1 MKRSILGIG
10 LLCIFLLASTASAQT
25 NRHDLTLPDLPVD
38 SALPDGLLLAIESST
53 ISPIAKLTASD
64 GAVYDAF
71 GISVAISG
79 DTAIVGAQGDD
90 DNGTD
95 SGSAYI
101 FIKNA
106 GVWSQAAKL
115 TASDGAVDDF
125 FGYSV
130 AISGDT
136 AIVGAWLDDDNA
148 TDSGSA
154 YVFVKPVS
162 GWADMTQTAKLTAS
176 DGGFADYFG
185 YSVAISSDTAIV
197 GAWSGSGSA
206 YIFVNNAG
214 TWSQIAKLTASDG
227 ANGDELG
234 GSVAI
239 SGDTAIVGAGSD
251 DDNGYVSGSAYVFVK
266 PVLGWANMTQ
276 TAKLTASDGAAEDHF
291 GSSVAIS
298 GDTAIIGAWR
308 DDDNGTDSGSAY
320 VFVKPVS
327 GWAEYDPDCQAD
339 RLRQRRIRSLWL

>member
-176 DGGFADYFG
+176 DRRFRRLLRLQCGHQQRYRHCRGMERLRLRLHLRQQCG
-185 YSVAISSDTAIV
+185 HLVP
-197 GAWSGSGSA
+197 
-206 YIFVNNAG
+206 N
-214 TWSQIAKLTASDG
+214 
-227 ANGDELG
+227 
-234 GSVAI
+234 
-239 SGDTAIVGAGSD
+239 
-251 DDNGYVSGSAYVFVK
+251 
-266 PVLGWANMTQ
+266 
-276 TAKLTASDGAAEDHF
+276 
-291 GSSVAIS
+291 
-298 GDTAIIGAWR
+298 
-308 DDDNGTDSGSAY
+308 
-320 VFVKPVS
+320 
-327 GWAEYDPDCQAD
+327 CQAD
-339 RLRQRRIRSLWL
+339 RLRRSFCR